1 MFKLSSFFFV
11 LSVFSLCAMD
21 QAPTQRVVKR
31 KFTDLQEAASSQ
43 ARDIPEKTYHSSNPS
58 EKRKVSFVQDLSDK
72 RTTVEEA
79 KPRLASVVVRVE
91 KEQKKERKEPTIQ
104 FIYDDY
110 TARRGEPKMLE
121 IKCAQCDNDVI
132 RYQKDGPGAL
142 LRCYLDRIHAPSH
155 IKDRQYDRFDVRR
168 SPLLSCEHCRS
179 TIGIPMIYQLEN
191 RPAYRM
197 LKHRFYFE

>member
-1 MFKLSSFFFV
+1 MIKIGSIFCALSIFT
-11 LSVFSLCAMD
+11 LCAMD
-21 QAPTQRVVKR
+21 QAPAQRTVKR
-31 KFTDLQEAASSQ
+31 KFTDLQESISSPIN
-43 ARDIPEKTYHSSNPS
+43 AIPEDAHRIPNLN
-58 EKRKVSFVQDLSDK
+58 EKRQVRFLPDPSKIGS
-72 RTTVEEA
+72 TAEEA

-91 KEQKKERKEPTIQ
+91 KEQKKEKKEPDIQ
-104 FIYDDY
+104 FIYDSY

-121 IKCAQCDNDVI
+121 IKCAQCDRYVI
-132 RYQKDGPGAL
+132 SYQKDGPGAL

-155 IKDRQYDRFDVRR
+155 IKDRQYDRFDVSR
-168 SPLLSCEHCRS
+168 SPLLRCQNCKS